1 MHNLINNDYFL
12 IIILILLFK
21 SNRNE
26 TYASNSRLPQL
37 NQRQIYELVNNMT
50 NRKPVK
56 INESNFLFDHTTSP
70 GRARPNLEYIP
81 KNSKS
86 QVVNQSQQE
95 TPGEIVKNKKT
106 MVQINEVKT

>member
-1 MHNLINNDYFL
+1 
-12 IIILILLFK
+12 
-21 SNRNE
+21 
-26 TYASNSRLPQL
+26 
-37 NQRQIYELVNNMT
+37 MT

-86 QVVNQSQQE
+86 QAVNQSQHQE
-95 TPGEIVKNKKT
+95 TPGEILKNKKT
-106 MVQINEVKT
+106 MVQINEVKRHRTRI